1 MANDNVTTDQPIGL
15 TDNSGV
21 PGSDPAEEGDRWDD
35 DDSEVAGGESDG
47 DQSGSEVLG
56 ESPESKAL
64 AITGAPAA
72 GAEHDV
78 VRFEYRCKICQLSV
92 RLPSLYRRV
101 HELVLR
107 DKMSYSSAMAE
118 VNTYIKQHNL
128 GIKMLNMVNMSGH
141 FSKHINISQQVA
153 LAVARANQAPAPPPA
168 AVGDV
173 RPLAVTAAEDDVDDF
188 KNLDELRRRLTGV
201 LQKLETQLESKD
213 LATGAMKLDRWN
225 VQLFVSIISEA
236 RACVNDLN
244 KMRQSERL
252 MNTVVQQL
260 LERMTFAI
268 IPQLLEE
275 YKVVVEELRHEK
287 VPERTVEMIDEKL
300 RTKTAQIIAQT
311 ARAAVVEVQRQFK
324 LR

>member
-1 MANDNVTTDQPIGL
+1 MASDDTATNKSVGQSDNLGLSGTD
-15 TDNSGV
+15 
-21 PGSDPAEEGDRWDD
+21 GSEEGDWRDSDD
-35 DDSEVAGGESDG
+35 QEVAGGESDG
-47 DQSGSEVLG
+47 TESGPEVLA
-56 ESPESKAL
+56 EPAESKAL
-64 AITGAPAA
+64 AVTGAPAS
-72 GAEHDV
+72 GTDHDV

-107 DKMSYSSAMAE
+107 DKMSYTDAMAE
-118 VNTYIKQHNL
+118 VNSYIKQHNL
-128 GIKMLNMVNMSGH
+128 GIKLLNMVNMSGH
-141 FSKHINISQQVA
+141 FSKHINISQRVA
-153 LAVARANQAPAPPPA
+153 LAVARSNQAPSPPPS
-168 AVGDV
+168 AVRDV
-173 RPLAVTAAEDDVDDF
+173 APLAIKAAETDVDDF

-201 LQKLETQLESKD
+201 LEKLETQLENKD
-213 LATGAMKLDRWN
+213 AATGAMKLDRWN

-275 YKVVVEELRHEK
+275 YKVVCDELRHAK
-287 VPERTVEMIDEKL
+287 VPDKTVDLIDERL